1 MYDLRFSILFL
12 IVASMRYDDD
22 RGQLLSAYKLY
33 NITFGLSISQSG
45 LFALTGRIFFLL
57 YCKMLE
63 DMIKCRI
70 SKLIEKDCYRM
81 NTKIS
86 ARPTYFDKFVC
97 AADKCR
103 HSCCAPGWE
112 IDIDSESAARYRRM
126 RGSFGRELRE
136 NIQYIDGEASF
147 KLCADGRCPFL
158 DDRGLCRIILER
170 GDDALCDICREHP
183 RFYNFLPYREEAG
196 LGLYCEAVC
205 KLIINEKEPSGI
217 IEQELPCYD
226 GEYDD
231 YTDDEVRLCLALA
244 ERRDNAIKTVTDPS
258 LPFYERIRMICRE
271 YGISDDDACFVSTTD
286 MLEYMRMLEP
296 LDGTW
301 IPLIDALTEHFE
313 EIKGTDLGEYV
324 KMFENLTV
332 YYLYRYYIR
341 AFDGDHDPSAY
352 VRFAVL
358 SVRFIGLALAYAGLS
373 KRHGLSEGEIVDVI
387 CNYSDQIESCEEN
400 VEALLK
406 KLSEC

>member
-1 MYDLRFSILFL
+1 MVSVSSIFSRIAVLTWCD
-12 IVASMRYDDD
+12 SD
-22 RGQLLSAYKLY
+22 RRHLLLTYKLY
-33 NITFGLSISQSG
+33 NISLGLSISPSG

-81 NTKIS
+81 NTKTS

-126 RGSFGRELRE
+126 RGSLGRELRK

-158 DDRGLCRIILER
+158 NDRGLCRIILER
-170 GDDALCDICREHP
+170 GEDALCDICREHP
-183 RFYNFLPYREEAG
+183 RFYNLLPYREETG
-196 LGLYCEAVC
+196 LGIYCEAVC
-205 KLIINEKEPSGI
+205 KLVINETEPSGI

-231 YTDDEVRLCLALA
+231 YTEDEVRLCIALA
-244 ERRDNAIKTVTDPS
+244 ERRGNAIKTVTDPS
-258 LPFYERIRMICRE
+258 LPFYERIGMICRE
-271 YGISDDDACFVSTTD
+271 YGISDDDACFVKTTD
-286 MLEYMRMLEP
+286 MLGYMRTLEP
-296 LDGTW
+296 LDETW

-324 KMFENLTV
+324 KVFENLTV

-341 AFDGDHDPSAY
+341 AFDGAHDPSAY
-352 VRFAVL
+352 VSFAVL
-358 SVRFIGLALAYAGLS
+358 SVRFIGLALAYARLN
-373 KRHGLSEGEIVDVI
+373 KRHGLSEEEIVDVI

-400 VEALLK
+400 VDALLK